1 MSTWTPIPE
10 VIVPGLGRL
19 GRYILRPDGVVARL
33 ITAQDPETIQSVI
46 HARQCPAYNQGSVGS
61 CTGNAGAG
69 CMMTGGLFVPTRAFN
84 EPTALWIYSKAT
96 TYNGGGGTYPP
107 DDTGSSGPASAQAL
121 QEMGL
126 VSSYTHATDLNG
138 ALTGLQTV
146 PGSFGVSWYTS
157 FDTPLPTGE
166 CPLTPGATVRGGHEI
181 EGFQLDTVNQ
191 RVWFWQ
197 SWGTTWGGLGNGTFW
212 LSYSTLNSLFAEG
225 ADVTFFTGTQQ
236 VWPTGTPDPF
246 GADPDEPTPAPGPT
260 PAPYPGPAP
269 APTPGPG
276 PVVSPTGL
284 CDKVKSW
291 FKG

>member
-1 MSTWTPIPE
+1 MSIWIPIPYSPDPAHPE
-10 VIVPGLGRL
+10 HGLGRH
-19 GRYILRPDGVVARL
+19 IHRPDGFEARL
-33 ITAQDPETIQSVI
+33 LETQDPTTIQNVTWL
-46 HARQCPAYNQGSVGS
+46 RQCAAFNQGSVGS
-61 CTGNAGAG
+61 CTGNAAAG
-69 CMMTGGLFVPTRAFN
+69 CAMTQSFFVPGRTFG

-107 DDTGSSGPASAQAL
+107 DDTGSSGPASAEAL

-126 VSSYTHATDLNG
+126 ISAYTHATDLNG
-138 ALTGLQTV
+138 ALTGLQSG
-146 PGSFGVSWYTS
+146 PGSSGISWYTS

-181 EGFQLDTVNQ
+181 EAFQVDTVNE

-212 LSYSTLNSLFAEG
+212 LSYATLNSLFAEG

-246 GADPDEPTPAPGPT
+246 GADPDDPNPQPAPVPT
-260 PAPYPGPAP
+260 PGPAP
-269 APTPGPG
+269 LPTPGPA
-276 PVVSPTGL
+276 PVVSPTA
-284 CDKVKSW
+284 CERVKSW
-291 FKG
+291 FKS